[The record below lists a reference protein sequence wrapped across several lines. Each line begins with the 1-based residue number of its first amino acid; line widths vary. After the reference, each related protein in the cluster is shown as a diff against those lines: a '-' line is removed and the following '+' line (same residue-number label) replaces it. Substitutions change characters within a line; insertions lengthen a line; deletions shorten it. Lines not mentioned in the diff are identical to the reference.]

1 MFGISL
7 ERMPS
12 RVENDM
18 SSSLSK
24 QKIENTSNSSL
35 NWMENN
41 IVMNQLEGNISDHQ
55 IDKNNQTNGLSVDKE
70 WDTLDEPIIDTLLR
84 DLTSISK
91 QLLLNYMIIVLII
104 VLFL

>member
-70 WDTLDEPIIDTLLR
+70 WDTLDEPIIETLLR
-84 DLTSISK
+84 DLTSI
-91 QLLLNYMIIVLII
+91 
-104 VLFL
+104 

>member
-1 MFGISL
+1 MERLEKKSNNCLCHQMFGISL

-24 QKIENTSNSSL
+24 QKIENTNNLSL

-55 IDKNNQTNGLSVDKE
+55 LDKSNETNGLSDKE
-70 WDTLDEPIIDTLLR
+70 WDTLDEPIMETLLR
-84 DLTSISK
+84 DLTSIS
-91 QLLLNYMIIVLII
+91 II
-104 VLFL
+104 